1 MVKRTKGICKI
12 IMCNFANWIRNYKIY
27 FVVLTLVIFVL
38 DNYTSVFDFAQQAR
52 FRVSPYLFPFCF
64 THPFMRIVIFSC
76 VIFLF
81 SNAPFISDFQ
91 LLLLSRTGKKKWYL
105 AQMVYIIICC
115 FLLTAFLMVLPII
128 RNISMIVFLKDWGK
142 VIETLARQFD
152 IVHPISYQ
160 TVSRYSAQEVMVYTV
175 CVSVLLM
182 LLIGMIL
189 YFCNILFRNR
199 SVGILICAALV
210 LLDWFVYITGNMMLL
225 WISPISWIQMS
236 NMAYARERG
245 FPSSIFSIACLII
258 LNIILLLSTYF
269 VAKRKDV
276 VEV

>member
-1 MVKRTKGICKI
+1 
-12 IMCNFANWIRNYKIY
+12 
-27 FVVLTLVIFVL
+27 
-38 DNYTSVFDFAQQAR
+38 
-52 FRVSPYLFPFCF
+52 
-64 THPFMRIVIFSC
+64 MRIVIFSC

>member
-1 MVKRTKGICKI
+1 MVKRTKEICKI
-12 IMCNFANWIRNYKIY
+12 IMCNLANWTRNYKIY
-27 FVVLTLVIFVL
+27 FVVLTLIIFVL
-38 DNYTSVFDFAQQAR
+38 DNYTAVFDFAYQAR

-81 SNAPFISDFQ
+81 SNAPFISGFQ

-105 AQMVYIIICC
+105 AQMVYLIICC
-115 FLLTAFLMVLPII
+115 FLLTAFLVALPVI
-128 RNISMIVFLKDWGK
+128 RNISMIAFLKDWGK

-175 CVSVLLM
+175 CISILLM
-182 LLIGMIL
+182 MLIGMIL
-189 YFCNILFRNR
+189 YLCNILFKNR
-199 SVGILICAALV
+199 SVGILICVALV
-210 LLDWFVYITGNMMLL
+210 LLDWFVYITGNITLL
-225 WISPISWIQMS
+225 GISPISWRQIS

-245 FPSSIFSIACLII
+245 LPSATFSVTCLII
-258 LNIILLLSTYF
+258 LNIILFLLAYF

-276 VEV
+276 IEA